1 MSNSLRPRGLV
12 DHTRFPCPWDFLGK
26 NTGVGCYS
34 LLQEIF
40 PTQGLNPCL
49 LHWQAGSS
57 PRNHQGSATLPSTTL
72 QYGRLKVE
80 KITINKPVIIPPG
93 NLLLYCGASP
103 SLLDF
108 NCPIGKAGMWRLL
121 RYGKLGFPSNT
132 GHLLLSLT
140 RNSQV
145 LRCTLT

>member
-57 PRNHQGSATLPSTTL
+57 PRSHKGSATLPSTTL

-80 KITINKPVIIPPG
+80 RITINKPVIIPPG
-93 NLLLYCGASP
+93 NLLLYYGASP

-121 RYGKLGFPSNT
+121 RYGKPGFPSNT